1 MILDEMITR
10 LSIIANI
17 KACKKQDKE
26 ANETLQLMNW
36 LIELKNFKKEE
47 QEKIRL
53 LENII
58 IKKDVEIRD
67 LSRKLAKWEVPG
79 IER

>member
-1 MILDEMITR
+1 MTLDETITR

-17 KACKKQDKE
+17 KARKKQDKE

-36 LIELKNFKKEE
+36 LIELKKEE

>member
-1 MILDEMITR
+1 MTLDEMITR
-10 LSIIANI
+10 LSLIANI
-17 KACKKQDKE
+17 KARKKQDKE

-36 LIELKNFKKEE
+36 LIELKKEE

>member
-1 MILDEMITR
+1 MTLDETITR

>member
-1 MILDEMITR
+1 MTLDEAITWSR
-10 LSIIANI
+10 NLAT
-17 KACKKQDKE
+17 
-26 ANETLQLMNW
+26 NEDYKNFDLALQVLNW
-36 LIELKNFKKEE
+36 FIELKNFKEEE
-47 QEKIRL
+47 QKKIRL

-67 LSRKLAKWEVPG
+67 LGRKLAKWEVPG

>member
-1 MILDEMITR
+1 MTLDEAINHCR
-10 LSIIANI
+10 K
-17 KACKKQDKE
+17 KAIEQKE
-26 ANETLQLMNW
+26 CNKNCSMEHYQLLNW

-47 QEKIRL
+47 QKKIRL

>member
-1 MILDEMITR
+1 MTLDEMITR

-17 KACKKQDKE
+17 KTCKKQDKE

>member
-1 MILDEMITR
+1 MTLDEMITR

-17 KACKKQDKE
+17 KARKKQDKE

-36 LIELKNFKKEE
+36 LIELKKEE